1 MHVYA
6 SIPQHIMKSPA
17 ITSLHGALKAGCPQY
32 QALALDECHLSLSR
46 PGSIAGS
53 QLASLQ
59 EELRGRVR
67 GCAPFSLRLDR
78 LSLLVN
84 EAGTQCFVAAEAIG
98 ARLASDD
105 GQAYRRLLRTVDG
118 ALARHGL
125 ARYYEEPRP
134 HVSLGWAPLRAQS
147 ALAGVLA
154 RQHDTLAPGL
164 HVEAR
169 WKGGDMSPAF
179 ACLRVIHSISC
190 PRLAF

>member
-1 MHVYA
+1 
-6 SIPQHIMKSPA
+6 MKSPA

-59 EELRGRVR
+59 EELRSRVR
-67 GCAPFSLRLDR
+67 GCGPFSLRLDR